1 MKTTTKRISL
11 LFWLT
16 IVALHLLVSALPA
29 PGTCAPKLNN
39 ADWQILPLSQSSRV
53 KGARLTELQTGSLIN
68 ASHGVLVVA
77 QSGLSNPVIGL
88 VRMLPAP
95 ESNAGS
101 SISDNILANIQ
112 ESQTARASS
121 GFLQASRQ
129 WTATDYFDTYT
140 NMTPAQYASHMSA
153 IDFSNPVT
161 IETFQPGTQVT
172 QYQPAF
178 VWDGN
183 QLVANVRVG
192 SYFTDSETPLNTLGL
207 YTSGQAARTFEIT
220 NPTPVLSSTAA
231 DTIDT
236 WSMSQY
242 NWSISVQGGGKQFF
256 IPRPFN
262 TSNLIPKGQ

>member
-95 ESNAGS
+95 ESGAMVPQNVFAYQPGPRGFVIQQDGPLVTGNQAAVAQGDLSGVINDPAQMLPAPRPGS
-101 SISDNILANIQ
+101 FNPDLPGAPIVSFEVGDGGLFLPAARAHGPNPYGSFLSLDPITNQAYVRGRLAN
-112 ESQTARASS
+112 
-121 GFLQASRQ
+121 LPQ
-129 WTATDYFDTYT
+129 WNPAT
-140 NMTPAQYASHMSA
+140 
-153 IDFSNPVT
+153 
-161 IETFQPGTQVT
+161 
-172 QYQPAF
+172 
-178 VWDGN
+178 
-183 QLVANVRVG
+183 
-192 SYFTDSETPLNTLGL
+192 
-207 YTSGQAARTFEIT
+207 
-220 NPTPVLSSTAA
+220 
-231 DTIDT
+231 
-236 WSMSQY
+236 
-242 NWSISVQGGGKQFF
+242 
-256 IPRPFN
+256 
-262 TSNLIPKGQ
+262 